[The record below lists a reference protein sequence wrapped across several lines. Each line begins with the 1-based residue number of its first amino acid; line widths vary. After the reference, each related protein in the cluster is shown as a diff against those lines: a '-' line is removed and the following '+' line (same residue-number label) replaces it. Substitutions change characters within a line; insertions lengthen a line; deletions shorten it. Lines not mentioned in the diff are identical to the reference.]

1 MEGVLR
7 GWKVTD
13 EWKGRYSVSDPDP
26 GGKIALNIYRF
37 NGGYR
42 TGNIE
47 VRILL

>member
-26 GGKIALNIYRF
+26 GGKIAF